1 MGILIAAV
9 VLVGILGLFNLL
21 LTAGVVRRL
30 REHAELI
37 SNKSS
42 GDGHGVDADV
52 LAPGETAEP
61 FAAESVTGRQI
72 ALTDLVQ
79 GSVVA
84 FFSPHCQPC
93 KERAPEF
100 AAYAA
105 GRPAGAE
112 PTLAVVVAGAAESA
126 EMTALLSPVAEV
138 VTGAAAE
145 RVAAAF
151 RTDSYPS
158 FYVMGATG
166 TVSASGHNLSVL
178 PVAAA
183 A

>member
-1 MGILIAAV
+1 MEILIAAV

-37 SNKSS
+37 SKSA
-42 GDGHGVDADV
+42 GRGQGADPGL
-52 LAPGETAEP
+52 LAPGESAEP
-61 FAAESVTGRQI
+61 FAAESVAGRQI
-72 ALTDLVQ
+72 ALTDLVP

-84 FFSPHCQPC
+84 FFSPSCQPC

-105 GRPAGAE
+105 GRPPGAE
-112 PTLAVVVAGAAESA
+112 PTVAVVVASEAEA
-126 EMTALLSPVAEV
+126 EEMTALLSPVTEV

-145 RVAAAF
+145 KVAAAF
-151 RTDSYPS
+151 RTESYPS

-166 TVSASGHNLSVL
+166 TVSAGGHNLSVL